1 MRSFDR
7 HFEGFLLSPG
17 DRTSCGGYIVE
28 SKERYILDGM
38 EIVYEMDE
46 YICGVNGQK
55 YEIKGGVPK
64 GSRIERGKEPFR
76 RTYLSSW
83 DSDIDLEGRK
93 VEPPSVSIKR
103 LNEES
108 FLYRRKPDSLRDFE
122 NGFGFE
128 HNRFLGSVGGTINLR
143 KKTIVNE
150 EKGGI
155 FSHRMSHFQFRTR
168 ISNEL
173 YNHYLAMGH
182 DMSQYETE
190 IICSLAGSA
199 HSSGTCPCHCRFI
212 PHLNIAYRYDNYIL
226 ASYESANRPQ
236 NSTPPVHATR
246 KISETRQSVEPGF
259 CVVPELTTPKSYEYE
274 LMVNPPTGVK
284 ELYHQ
289 LNPEKKKKPGSILVV
304 ADPLS
309 RSSEKIAQVQTAR
322 DKIDKALEP
331 LTNEEAKLLY
341 ENRTSI
347 DIFSS
352 NLYSDA
358 LGQSGD
364 ILGYIKDAGGGYY
377 EEINKILNEI
387 QELYKITYRQNSGLI
402 PGEEFFG
409 QRERLFKKLDVLLNQ
424 FSKEQLDLK
433 QYEQIKQA
441 LGLSTKSIMHK
452 WDQTG
457 VKDIEGY
464 ASYIE
469 KSAKL
474 IKIMRTTGY
483 VGIGLDFASYTTNVY
498 EACAKGRESEC
509 RKAAITEYSKFGGKQ
524 GVGITAGGIAGPAAR
539 SVCLWA
545 LGLLTSEAG
554 AVGAGLCLVTGIGT
568 GIVAGKMAV
577 KTGERLGG
585 RLGGAI
591 NDAINNNPDKLTHSP
606 DTFNEES
613 GLLIYEKLFDRKL
626 R

>member
-1 MRSFDR
+1 MRAFNKRS
-7 HFEGFLLSPG
+7 EGFLLAPG
-17 DRTSCGGYIVE
+17 DRTSCGGYILK
-28 SKERYILDGM
+28 SKKYYMLDGM

-46 YICGVNGQK
+46 YICGMNGQK

-64 GSRIERGKEPFR
+64 GSWIERGENLFR
-76 RTYLSSW
+76 RTNASSW
-83 DSDIDLEGRK
+83 DSSIDSEGRK

-103 LNEES
+103 LNEEK
-108 FLYRRKPDSLRDFE
+108 FLYRRNPDSLRNFE

-128 HNRFLGSVGGTINLR
+128 HNRFLGRAGGTINL
-143 KKTIVNE
+143 KKKIIVND
-150 EKGGI
+150 EKEDG
-155 FSHRMSHFQFRTR
+155 FSHRTSGFPFRTR
-168 ISNEL
+168 ISHEL
-173 YNHYLAMGH
+173 YNHYLTMGH

-190 IICSLAGSA
+190 IICLLAGSA
-199 HSSGTCPCHCRFI
+199 HSRGTCPCHCRFI
-212 PHLNIAYRYDNYIL
+212 PHLNITYRYDNYIL
-226 ASYESANRPQ
+226 ASYESANRSQ
-236 NSTPPVHATR
+236 NSTPLAPATR
-246 KISETRQSVEPGF
+246 KISESRQSVEPGF

-274 LMVNPPTGVK
+274 LMVNPPSGVK

-309 RSSEKIAQVQTAR
+309 RSPEKIAQVQTAR

-387 QELYKITYRQNSGLI
+387 QELYKKTYSQNSGRI
-402 PGEEFFG
+402 SGEEFFG
-409 QRERLFKKLDVLLNQ
+409 QRERLFKKLDGILNK
-424 FSKEQLDLK
+424 FSKEQLNLK

-474 IKIMRTTGY
+474 MKIMRTTGFI
-483 VGIGLDFASYTTNVY
+483 GIGLDFASYTTTVY
-498 EACAKGRESEC
+498 DACAKGRESEC

-524 GVGITAGGIAGPAAR
+524 TASVAGGAVGGIMGRA
-539 SVCLWA
+539 VCTWV
-545 LGLLTSEAG
+545 LGLITSESG
-554 AVGAGLCLVTGIGT
+554 GIGAGLCLVTGIGSS
-568 GIVAGKMAV
+568 IAGGKIAE
-577 KTGERLGG
+577 KWGEIYGKKIG
-585 RLGGAI
+585 TTM
-591 NDAINNNPDKLTHSP
+591 NDKIDSSEPIIRDPDS
-606 DTFNEES
+606 FNEEV
-613 GLLIYEKLFDRKL
+613 GALLYEKLFNH
-626 R
+626 

>member
-1 MRSFDR
+1 MRAFNKRS
-7 HFEGFLLSPG
+7 EGFLLAPG
-17 DRTSCGGYIVE
+17 DRTSCGGYILK
-28 SKERYILDGM
+28 SKEYNMLDGM
-38 EIVYEMDE
+38 EVVYEMDE
-46 YICGVNGQK
+46 YICGMNGQK

-64 GSRIERGKEPFR
+64 GSWIERGENLFR
-76 RTYLSSW
+76 RTNASSW
-83 DSDIDLEGRK
+83 DSSIDSEGRK

-103 LNEES
+103 LNEEK
-108 FLYRRKPDSLRDFE
+108 FLYRRNPDSLRNFE

-128 HNRFLGSVGGTINLR
+128 HNRFLGRAGGTINL
-143 KKTIVNE
+143 KKKIIVND
-150 EKGGI
+150 EKEDG
-155 FSHRMSHFQFRTR
+155 FSHRTSGFPFRTR
-168 ISNEL
+168 ISHEL
-173 YNHYLAMGH
+173 YNHYLTMGH

-190 IICSLAGSA
+190 IICLLAGSA
-199 HSSGTCPCHCRFI
+199 HSRGTSPCHCRFI
-212 PHLNIAYRYDNYIL
+212 PHLNITYRYDNYIL
-226 ASYESANRPQ
+226 ASYESANRSQ
-236 NSTPPVHATR
+236 NSTPLAPATR
-246 KISETRQSVEPGF
+246 KISESRQSVEPGF

-274 LMVNPPTGVK
+274 LMVNPPSGVK

-309 RSSEKIAQVQTAR
+309 RSPEKIAQVQTAR
-322 DKIDKALEP
+322 DKIDKVLEP

-387 QELYKITYRQNSGLI
+387 QELYKKTYSQNSGRI
-402 PGEEFFG
+402 SGEEFFG
-409 QRERLFKKLDVLLNQ
+409 QRERLFKKLDGILNK
-424 FSKEQLDLK
+424 FSKEQLNLK

-474 IKIMRTTGY
+474 MKIMRTTGFI
-483 VGIGLDFASYTTNVY
+483 GIGLDFASYTTTVY
-498 EACAKGRESEC
+498 DACAKGRESEC

-524 GVGITAGGIAGPAAR
+524 TASVAGGAVGGIMGRAACTW
-539 SVCLWA
+539 V
-545 LGLLTSEAG
+545 LGLITSESG
-554 AVGAGLCLVTGIGT
+554 GIGAGLCLVTGIGSS
-568 GIVAGKMAV
+568 IAGGKIAE
-577 KTGERLGG
+577 KWGEIYGKKIG
-585 RLGGAI
+585 TTM
-591 NDAINNNPDKLTHSP
+591 NDKIDSSEPIIRDPDS
-606 DTFNEES
+606 FNEEA
-613 GLLIYEKLFDRKL
+613 GALLYEKLFNH
-626 R
+626 

>member
-1 MRSFDR
+1 MRAFNKRS
-7 HFEGFLLSPG
+7 EGFLLAPG
-17 DRTSCGGYIVE
+17 DRTSCGGYILK
-28 SKERYILDGM
+28 SKEYNMLDGM

-46 YICGVNGQK
+46 YICGMNGQK

-64 GSRIERGKEPFR
+64 GSWIERGENLFR
-76 RTYLSSW
+76 RTNASSW
-83 DSDIDLEGRK
+83 DSSIDSEGRK

-103 LNEES
+103 LNEEK
-108 FLYRRKPDSLRDFE
+108 FLYRRNPDSLRNFE

-128 HNRFLGSVGGTINLR
+128 HNRFLGRAGGTINL
-143 KKTIVNE
+143 KKKIIVND
-150 EKGGI
+150 EKEDG
-155 FSHRMSHFQFRTR
+155 FSHRTSGFPFRTR
-168 ISNEL
+168 ISHEL
-173 YNHYLAMGH
+173 YNHYLTMGH

-190 IICSLAGSA
+190 IICLLAGSA
-199 HSSGTCPCHCRFI
+199 HSRGTCPCHCRFI
-212 PHLNIAYRYDNYIL
+212 PHLNITYRYDNYIL
-226 ASYESANRPQ
+226 ASYESANRSQ
-236 NSTPPVHATR
+236 NSTPLAPATR
-246 KISETRQSVEPGF
+246 KISESRQSVEPGF

-274 LMVNPPTGVK
+274 LMVNPPSGVK

-309 RSSEKIAQVQTAR
+309 RSPEKIAQVQTAR

-387 QELYKITYRQNSGLI
+387 QELYKKTYSQNSGRI
-402 PGEEFFG
+402 SGEEFFG
-409 QRERLFKKLDVLLNQ
+409 QRERLFKKLDGILNK
-424 FSKEQLDLK
+424 FSKEQLNLK

-474 IKIMRTTGY
+474 MKIMRTTGFI
-483 VGIGLDFASYTTNVY
+483 GIGLDFASYTTTVY
-498 EACAKGRESEC
+498 DACAKGRESEC

-524 GVGITAGGIAGPAAR
+524 TASVAGGAVGGIMGRAACTW
-539 SVCLWA
+539 V
-545 LGLLTSEAG
+545 LGLITSESG
-554 AVGAGLCLVTGIGT
+554 GIGAGLCLVTGIGSS
-568 GIVAGKMAV
+568 IAGGKIAE
-577 KTGERLGG
+577 KWGEIYGKKIG
-585 RLGGAI
+585 TTM
-591 NDAINNNPDKLTHSP
+591 NDKIDRSEPIIRDPDS
-606 DTFNEES
+606 FNEEA
-613 GLLIYEKLFDRKL
+613 GALLNEKLFNH
-626 R
+626 

>member
-1 MRSFDR
+1 MRSWFDR
-7 HFEGFLLSPG
+7 NRSEGFLLSPG
-17 DRTSCGGYIVE
+17 DQTSCGGYILK
-28 SKERYILDGM
+28 SKERYTLDGM

-55 YEIKGGVPK
+55 YKIKGGVPR
-64 GSRIERGKEPFR
+64 GSWIERGKETFR
-76 RTYLSSW
+76 RTHLSSW
-83 DSDIDLEGRK
+83 DSDMDSEGRK

-103 LNEES
+103 LREETS
-108 FLYRRKPDSLRDFE
+108 LYRERTNSLNFSE
-122 NGFGFE
+122 NGFE
-128 HNRFLGSVGGTINLR
+128 HNRFLGSAGGTINLR
-143 KKTIVNE
+143 KKTIVNDE
-150 EKGGI
+150 NEDI
-155 FSHRMSHFQFRTR
+155 FSHRSLNFKFRTR

-173 YNHYLAMGH
+173 YNHNLKMGH

-199 HSSGTCPCHCRFI
+199 HSRGTYPCHCRFI
-212 PHLNIAYRYDNYIL
+212 PHLNITYRYDDYIL
-226 ASYESANRPQ
+226 ASYEAANRSQ
-236 NSTPPVHATR
+236 KSTPLAHTTR
-246 KISETRQSVEPGF
+246 QISESRQSVEPGF
-259 CVVPELTTPKSYEYE
+259 CVVPELTTPKSYECE
-274 LMVNPPTGVK
+274 LMINPPSGVK

-309 RSSEKIAQVQTAR
+309 QSPEKISKIQTAR

-341 ENRTSI
+341 ENRTPI

-352 NLYSDA
+352 NIYSDA

-377 EEINKILNEI
+377 EEINKTLNEI
-387 QELYKITYRQNSGLI
+387 QELYKKTYSSNSGRI
-402 PGEEFFG
+402 SGEEFFG
-409 QRERLFKKLDVLLNQ
+409 QRERLFKKLDGILIK
-424 FSKEQLDLK
+424 FSKERLNLK
-433 QYEQIKQA
+433 QYENIKQA

-474 IKIMRTTGY
+474 IKIMKTTGY

-498 EACAKGRESEC
+498 NACAKGRESEC

-524 GVGITAGGIAGPAAR
+524 TASVAGGAVGGIMGRAACTW
-539 SVCLWA
+539 V
-545 LGLLTSEAG
+545 LGLITSESG
-554 AVGAGLCLVTGIGT
+554 GIGAGLCLVTGIGSSIAGGKIAEKWG
-568 GIVAGKMAV
+568 GIY
-577 KTGERLGG
+577 GEKIGTTMSDTIDSSEPIIR
-585 RLGGAI
+585 
-591 NDAINNNPDKLTHSP
+591 DPDS
-606 DTFNEES
+606 FNEEA
-613 GLLIYEKLFDRKL
+613 GALLYEKLFNH
-626 R
+626 

>member
-1 MRSFDR
+1 MRAFNKRS
-7 HFEGFLLSPG
+7 EGFLLAPG
-17 DRTSCGGYIVE
+17 DRTSCGGYILK
-28 SKERYILDGM
+28 SKEYNMLDGM

-46 YICGVNGQK
+46 YICGMNGQK

-64 GSRIERGKEPFR
+64 GSWIERGENLFR
-76 RTYLSSW
+76 RTNASSW
-83 DSDIDLEGRK
+83 DSSIDSEGRK

-103 LNEES
+103 LNEEK
-108 FLYRRKPDSLRDFE
+108 FLYRRNPDSLRNFE

-128 HNRFLGSVGGTINLR
+128 HNRFLGRAGGTINL
-143 KKTIVNE
+143 KKKIIVND
-150 EKGGI
+150 EKEDG
-155 FSHRMSHFQFRTR
+155 FSHRTSGFPFRTR
-168 ISNEL
+168 ISHEL
-173 YNHYLAMGH
+173 FNHYLTMGH

-190 IICSLAGSA
+190 IICLLAGSA
-199 HSSGTCPCHCRFI
+199 HSRGTCPCHCRFI
-212 PHLNIAYRYDNYIL
+212 PHLNITYRYDNYIL
-226 ASYESANRPQ
+226 ASYESANRSQ
-236 NSTPPVHATR
+236 NSTPLAPATR
-246 KISETRQSVEPGF
+246 KISESRQSVEPGF

-274 LMVNPPTGVK
+274 LMVNPPSGVK

-309 RSSEKIAQVQTAR
+309 RSPEKIAQVQTAR

-387 QELYKITYRQNSGLI
+387 QELYKKTYSQNSGRI
-402 PGEEFFG
+402 SGEEFFG
-409 QRERLFKKLDVLLNQ
+409 QRERLFKKLDGILNK
-424 FSKEQLDLK
+424 FSKEQLNLK

-474 IKIMRTTGY
+474 MKIMRTTGFI
-483 VGIGLDFASYTTNVY
+483 GIGLDFASYTTTVY
-498 EACAKGRESEC
+498 DACAKGRESEC

-524 GVGITAGGIAGPAAR
+524 TASVAGGAVGGIMGRAACTW
-539 SVCLWA
+539 V
-545 LGLLTSEAG
+545 LGLITSESG
-554 AVGAGLCLVTGIGT
+554 GIGAGLCLVTGIGSS
-568 GIVAGKMAV
+568 IAGGKIAE
-577 KTGERLGG
+577 KWGEIYGKKIG
-585 RLGGAI
+585 TTM
-591 NDAINNNPDKLTHSP
+591 NDKIDSSEPIIRDPDS
-606 DTFNEES
+606 FNEEA
-613 GLLIYEKLFDRKL
+613 GALLYEKLFNH
-626 R
+626 

>member
-1 MRSFDR
+1 MRAFNKRS
-7 HFEGFLLSPG
+7 EGFLLAPG
-17 DRTSCGGYIVE
+17 DRTSCGGYILK
-28 SKERYILDGM
+28 SKEYNMLDGM
-38 EIVYEMDE
+38 EVVYEMDE
-46 YICGVNGQK
+46 YICGMNGQK

-64 GSRIERGKEPFR
+64 GSWIERGENLFR
-76 RTYLSSW
+76 RTNASSW
-83 DSDIDLEGRK
+83 DSSIDSEGRK

-103 LNEES
+103 LNEEK
-108 FLYRRKPDSLRDFE
+108 FLYRRNPDSLRNFE

-128 HNRFLGSVGGTINLR
+128 HNRFLGRAGGTINL
-143 KKTIVNE
+143 KKKIIVND
-150 EKGGI
+150 EKEDG
-155 FSHRMSHFQFRTR
+155 FSHRTSGFPFRTR
-168 ISNEL
+168 ISHEL
-173 YNHYLAMGH
+173 YNHYLTMGH

-190 IICSLAGSA
+190 IICLLAGSA
-199 HSSGTCPCHCRFI
+199 HSRGTCPCHCRFI
-212 PHLNIAYRYDNYIL
+212 PHLNITYRYDNYIL
-226 ASYESANRPQ
+226 ASYESANRSQ
-236 NSTPPVHATR
+236 NSTPLAPATR
-246 KISETRQSVEPGF
+246 KISESRQSVEPGF

-274 LMVNPPTGVK
+274 LMVNPPSGVK

-309 RSSEKIAQVQTAR
+309 RSPEKIAQVQTAR
-322 DKIDKALEP
+322 DKIDKVLEP

-387 QELYKITYRQNSGLI
+387 QELYKKTYSQNSGRI
-402 PGEEFFG
+402 SGEEFFG
-409 QRERLFKKLDVLLNQ
+409 QRERLFKKLDGILNK
-424 FSKEQLDLK
+424 FSKEQLNLK

-474 IKIMRTTGY
+474 MKIMRTTGFI
-483 VGIGLDFASYTTNVY
+483 GIGLDFASYTTTVY
-498 EACAKGRESEC
+498 DACAKGRESEC

-524 GVGITAGGIAGPAAR
+524 TASVAGGAVGGIMGRAACTW
-539 SVCLWA
+539 V
-545 LGLLTSEAG
+545 LGLITSESG
-554 AVGAGLCLVTGIGT
+554 GIGAGLCLVTGIGSS
-568 GIVAGKMAV
+568 IAGGKIAE
-577 KTGERLGG
+577 KWGEIYGKKIG
-585 RLGGAI
+585 TTM
-591 NDAINNNPDKLTHSP
+591 NDKIDSSEPIIRDPDS
-606 DTFNEES
+606 FNEEA
-613 GLLIYEKLFDRKL
+613 GALLYEKLFNH
-626 R
+626 

>member
-1 MRSFDR
+1 MRAFNKRS
-7 HFEGFLLSPG
+7 EGFLLAPG
-17 DRTSCGGYIVE
+17 DRTSCGGYILK
-28 SKERYILDGM
+28 SKEYNMLDGM

-46 YICGVNGQK
+46 YICGMNGQK

-64 GSRIERGKEPFR
+64 GSWIERGENLFR
-76 RTYLSSW
+76 RTNASSW
-83 DSDIDLEGRK
+83 DSSIDSEGRK

-103 LNEES
+103 LNEEK
-108 FLYRRKPDSLRDFE
+108 FLYRRNPDSLRNFE

-128 HNRFLGSVGGTINLR
+128 HNRFLGRAGGTINL
-143 KKTIVNE
+143 KKKIIVND
-150 EKGGI
+150 EKEDG
-155 FSHRMSHFQFRTR
+155 FSHRTSGFPFRTR
-168 ISNEL
+168 ISHEL
-173 YNHYLAMGH
+173 YNHYLTMGH

-190 IICSLAGSA
+190 IICLLAGSA
-199 HSSGTCPCHCRFI
+199 HSRGTCPCHCRFI
-212 PHLNIAYRYDNYIL
+212 PHLNITYRYDNYIL
-226 ASYESANRPQ
+226 ASYESANRSQ
-236 NSTPPVHATR
+236 NSTPLAPATR
-246 KISETRQSVEPGF
+246 KISESRQSVEPGF

-274 LMVNPPTGVK
+274 LMVNPPSGVK

-309 RSSEKIAQVQTAR
+309 RSPEKIAQVQTAR

-364 ILGYIKDAGGGYY
+364 ILGYIKDAGGEYY

-387 QELYKITYRQNSGLI
+387 QELYKKTYSQNSGRI
-402 PGEEFFG
+402 SGEEFFG
-409 QRERLFKKLDVLLNQ
+409 QRERLFKKLDGILNK
-424 FSKEQLDLK
+424 FSKEQLNLK

-474 IKIMRTTGY
+474 MKIMRTTGFI
-483 VGIGLDFASYTTNVY
+483 GIGLDFASYTTTVY
-498 EACAKGRESEC
+498 DACAKGRESEC

-524 GVGITAGGIAGPAAR
+524 TASVAGGAVGGIMGRAACTW
-539 SVCLWA
+539 V
-545 LGLLTSEAG
+545 LGLITSESG
-554 AVGAGLCLVTGIGT
+554 GIGAGLCLVTGIGSS
-568 GIVAGKMAV
+568 IAGGKIAE
-577 KTGERLGG
+577 KWGEIYGKKIG
-585 RLGGAI
+585 TTM
-591 NDAINNNPDKLTHSP
+591 NDKIDRSEPIIRDPDS
-606 DTFNEES
+606 FNEEA
-613 GLLIYEKLFDRKL
+613 GALLYEKLFNH
-626 R
+626 

>member
-1 MRSFDR
+1 MRAFNKRS
-7 HFEGFLLSPG
+7 EGFLLAPG
-17 DRTSCGGYIVE
+17 DRTSCGGYILK
-28 SKERYILDGM
+28 SKEYNMLDGM
-38 EIVYEMDE
+38 EVVYEMDE
-46 YICGVNGQK
+46 YICGMNGQK

-64 GSRIERGKEPFR
+64 GSWIERGENLFR
-76 RTYLSSW
+76 RTNASSW
-83 DSDIDLEGRK
+83 DSSIDSEGRK

-103 LNEES
+103 LNEEK
-108 FLYRRKPDSLRDFE
+108 FLYRRNPDSLRNFE

-128 HNRFLGSVGGTINLR
+128 HNRFLGRAGGTINL
-143 KKTIVNE
+143 KKKIIVND
-150 EKGGI
+150 EKEDG
-155 FSHRMSHFQFRTR
+155 FSHRTSGFPFRTR
-168 ISNEL
+168 ISHEL
-173 YNHYLAMGH
+173 YNHYLTMGH

-190 IICSLAGSA
+190 IICLLAGSA
-199 HSSGTCPCHCRFI
+199 HSRGTCPCHCRFI
-212 PHLNIAYRYDNYIL
+212 PHLNITYRYDNYIL
-226 ASYESANRPQ
+226 ASYESANRSQ
-236 NSTPPVHATR
+236 NSTPLAPATR
-246 KISETRQSVEPGF
+246 KISESRQSVEPGF

-274 LMVNPPTGVK
+274 LMVNPPSGVK

-309 RSSEKIAQVQTAR
+309 RSPEKIAQVQTAR

-387 QELYKITYRQNSGLI
+387 QELYKKTYSQNSGRI
-402 PGEEFFG
+402 SGEEFFG
-409 QRERLFKKLDVLLNQ
+409 QRERLFKKLDGILNK
-424 FSKEQLDLK
+424 FSKEQLNLK

-474 IKIMRTTGY
+474 MKIMRTTGFI
-483 VGIGLDFASYTTNVY
+483 GIGLDFASYTTTVY
-498 EACAKGRESEC
+498 DACAKGRESEC

-524 GVGITAGGIAGPAAR
+524 TASVAGGAVGGIMGRA
-539 SVCLWA
+539 VCTWV
-545 LGLLTSEAG
+545 LGLITSESG
-554 AVGAGLCLVTGIGT
+554 GIGAGLCLVTGIGSS
-568 GIVAGKMAV
+568 IAGGKIAE
-577 KTGERLGG
+577 KWGEIYGKKIG
-585 RLGGAI
+585 TTM
-591 NDAINNNPDKLTHSP
+591 NDKIDSSEPIIRDPDS
-606 DTFNEES
+606 FNEEV
-613 GLLIYEKLFDRKL
+613 GALLYEKLFNH
-626 R
+626 

>member
-1 MRSFDR
+1 MRAFNKRS
-7 HFEGFLLSPG
+7 EGFLLAPG
-17 DRTSCGGYIVE
+17 DRTSCGGYILK
-28 SKERYILDGM
+28 SKEYNMLDGM

-46 YICGVNGQK
+46 YICGMNGQK

-64 GSRIERGKEPFR
+64 GSWIERGENLFR
-76 RTYLSSW
+76 RTNASSW
-83 DSDIDLEGRK
+83 DSSIDSEGRK

-103 LNEES
+103 LNEEK
-108 FLYRRKPDSLRDFE
+108 FLYRRNPDSLRNFE

-128 HNRFLGSVGGTINLR
+128 HNRFLGRAGGTINL
-143 KKTIVNE
+143 KKKIIVND
-150 EKGGI
+150 EKEDG
-155 FSHRMSHFQFRTR
+155 FSHRTSGFPFRTR
-168 ISNEL
+168 ISHEL
-173 YNHYLAMGH
+173 YNHYLTMGH

-190 IICSLAGSA
+190 IICLLAGSA
-199 HSSGTCPCHCRFI
+199 HSRGTCPCHCRFI
-212 PHLNIAYRYDNYIL
+212 PHLNITYRYDNYIL
-226 ASYESANRPQ
+226 ASYESANRSQ
-236 NSTPPVHATR
+236 NSTPLAPATR
-246 KISETRQSVEPGF
+246 KISESRQSVEPGF
-259 CVVPELTTPKSYEYE
+259 CVVPELTAPKSYEYE
-274 LMVNPPTGVK
+274 LMVNPPSGVK

-309 RSSEKIAQVQTAR
+309 RSPEKIAQVQTAR

-387 QELYKITYRQNSGLI
+387 QELYKKTYSQNSGRI
-402 PGEEFFG
+402 SGEEFFG
-409 QRERLFKKLDVLLNQ
+409 QRERLFKKLDGILNK
-424 FSKEQLDLK
+424 FSKEQLNLK

-474 IKIMRTTGY
+474 MKIMRTSGFI
-483 VGIGLDFASYTTNVY
+483 GIGLDFASYTTTVY
-498 EACAKGRESEC
+498 DACAKGRESEC
-509 RKAAITEYSKFGGKQ
+509 RKAAITEYSKFGYKQ
-524 GVGITAGGIAGPAAR
+524 TASIAGGAVGGIMGRAACTW
-539 SVCLWA
+539 V
-545 LGLLTSEAG
+545 LGLITSEAG
-554 AVGAGLCLVTGIGT
+554 GTGAALCLATGIASSIAGGKVMEKVGEKLGEGFGGMVIDDIDNQGFKQHGPDSFT
-568 GIVAGKMAV
+568 EEAGI
-577 KTGERLGG
+577 
-585 RLGGAI
+585 
-591 NDAINNNPDKLTHSP
+591 
-606 DTFNEES
+606 
-613 GLLIYEKLFDRKL
+613 LIYEKVFSR
-626 R
+626 

>member
-1 MRSFDR
+1 MRAFNKRS
-7 HFEGFLLSPG
+7 EGFLLAPG
-17 DRTSCGGYIVE
+17 DRTSCGGYILK
-28 SKERYILDGM
+28 SKEYNMLDGM

-46 YICGVNGQK
+46 YICGMNGQK

-64 GSRIERGKEPFR
+64 GSWIERGENLFR
-76 RTYLSSW
+76 RTNASSW
-83 DSDIDLEGRK
+83 DSSIDSEGRK

-103 LNEES
+103 LNEEK
-108 FLYRRKPDSLRDFE
+108 FLYRRNPDSLRNFE

-128 HNRFLGSVGGTINLR
+128 HNRFLGRAGGTINL
-143 KKTIVNE
+143 KKKIIVND
-150 EKGGI
+150 EKEDG
-155 FSHRMSHFQFRTR
+155 FSHRTSGFPFRTR
-168 ISNEL
+168 ISHEL
-173 YNHYLAMGH
+173 YNHYLTMGH

-190 IICSLAGSA
+190 IICLLAGSA
-199 HSSGTCPCHCRFI
+199 HSRGTCPCHCRFI
-212 PHLNIAYRYDNYIL
+212 PHLNITYRYDNYIL
-226 ASYESANRPQ
+226 ASYESANRSQ
-236 NSTPPVHATR
+236 NSTPLAPATR
-246 KISETRQSVEPGF
+246 KISESRQSVEPGF

-274 LMVNPPTGVK
+274 LMVNPPSGVK

-309 RSSEKIAQVQTAR
+309 RSPEKIAQVQTAR

-347 DIFSS
+347 DTFSS

-387 QELYKITYRQNSGLI
+387 QELYKKTYSQNSGRI
-402 PGEEFFG
+402 SGEEFFG
-409 QRERLFKKLDVLLNQ
+409 QRERLFKKLDGILNK
-424 FSKEQLDLK
+424 FSKEQLNLK

-474 IKIMRTTGY
+474 MKIMRTTGFI
-483 VGIGLDFASYTTNVY
+483 GIGLDFASYTTTVY
-498 EACAKGRESEC
+498 DACAKGRESEC

-524 GVGITAGGIAGPAAR
+524 TASVAGGAVGGIMGRAACTW
-539 SVCLWA
+539 V
-545 LGLLTSEAG
+545 LGLITSESG
-554 AVGAGLCLVTGIGT
+554 GIGAGLCLVTGIGSS
-568 GIVAGKMAV
+568 IAGGKIAE
-577 KTGERLGG
+577 KWGEIYGKKIG
-585 RLGGAI
+585 TTM
-591 NDAINNNPDKLTHSP
+591 NDKIDSSEPIIRDPDS
-606 DTFNEES
+606 FNEEA
-613 GLLIYEKLFDRKL
+613 GALLYEKLFNH
-626 R
+626 